1 MSPFR
6 STLLVAERELRE
18 TMRRKTFWIVL
29 AVLFLG
35 STAAVVIPEVV
46 GDDGPTTY
54 HVAVAGDSSTFGPAL
69 VALGPALDAEIEI
82 VPVDDLAA
90 ARQHVDDDDTAV
102 AVVLEDDVDTP
113 PTVVVRA
120 GQHERLVGA
129 VSQAL
134 AVASL
139 DQRLS
144 DAGLADDQIADVL
157 AAPAPVL
164 DERDTESE
172 SRRGAS
178 FALSLVLY
186 LLLLTVMIQ
195 VANGIAIEKANRISE
210 VLLAIVRPGPLMFGK
225 VIGVGTTG
233 VLALLITLAPV
244 IAKLV
249 LGGDLPDG
257 IGAALAGSA
266 VWFFLGLTLY
276 LLIAAALGALVER
289 QEEAGSA
296 IAPLT
301 AILVGTF
308 IVSGGNADSA
318 LGAVLAWVP
327 LTSPLVEP
335 SRIAV
340 GASSPVEIVGSV
352 LALVVA
358 IVVAARVGSRIY
370 ARGIVHTGKRLKL
383 RDVIGRRAGGDTGTS
398 DTGGT
403 GGTGDTISS

>member
-6 STLLVAERELRE
+6 STMLVAERELRE

-35 STAAVVIPEVV
+35 STAAVVLPEVL
-46 GDDGPTTY
+46 DDDDPTTY
-54 HVAVAGDSSTFGPAL
+54 HVAVSGDATGFGPAL
-69 VALGPALDAEIEI
+69 QALGPAVDGEIEI
-82 VPVDDLAA
+82 VPVTDVDA
-90 ARQHVDDDDTAV
+90 ARQQVDDDDAAV
-102 AVVLEDDVDTP
+102 GVVLGDHPDDA
-113 PTVVVRA
+113 PTIIVRA
-120 GQHERLVGA
+120 GSHERLVGA

-134 AVASL
+134 AAASL

-144 DAGLADDQIADVL
+144 DAGLSDDEIGDVL
-157 AAPAPVL
+157 TAPAPVL

-225 VIGVGTTG
+225 VIGVGVTG
-233 VLALLITLAPV
+233 VTALLITLAPV
-244 IAKLV
+244 VAKLV
-249 LGGDLPDG
+249 IGGDLPEG
-257 IGAALAGSA
+257 IGAAVAGSA
-266 VWFFLGLTLY
+266 VWFGLGLTFY

-289 QEEAGSA
+289 QEEAGAVVS
-296 IAPLT
+296 PLT

-308 IVSGGNADSA
+308 IVSSGGGDSVV
-318 LGAVLAWVP
+318 GAVLAWVP

-335 SRIAV
+335 TRIAI
-340 GASSPVEIVGSV
+340 GASSPVEMAGS
-352 LALVVA
+352 A
-358 IVVAARVGSRIY
+358 IVLLVSIAIAARVGSRVY
-370 ARGIVHTGKRLKL
+370 ARGIVHTGKRMKL
-383 RDVIGRRAGGDTGTS
+383 RDAFGR
-398 DTGGT
+398 
-403 GGTGDTISS
+403 SSLESAD

>member
-6 STLLVAERELRE
+6 STMLVAERELRE

-35 STAAVVIPEVV
+35 STAAVVLPEVL
-46 GDDGPTTY
+46 DDDDPTTY
-54 HVAVAGDSSTFGPAL
+54 HVAVSGDATGFGPAL
-69 VALGPALDAEIEI
+69 QALGPAVDGEIEI
-82 VPVDDLAA
+82 VPVTDVDA
-90 ARQHVDDDDTAV
+90 ARQQVDDDDAAV
-102 AVVLEDDVDTP
+102 GVVLGDHPDDA
-113 PTVVVRA
+113 PTIIVRA
-120 GQHERLVGA
+120 GSHERLVGA

-134 AVASL
+134 AAASL

-144 DAGLADDQIADVL
+144 DAGLSDDEIGDVL
-157 AAPAPVL
+157 TAPAPVL

-225 VIGVGTTG
+225 VIGVGVTG
-233 VLALLITLAPV
+233 VTALLITLAPV
-244 IAKLV
+244 VAKLV
-249 LGGDLPDG
+249 IGGDLPEG
-257 IGAALAGSA
+257 IGAAVAGSA
-266 VWFFLGLTLY
+266 VWFGLGLTFY

-289 QEEAGSA
+289 QEEAGAVVS
-296 IAPLT
+296 PLT

-308 IVSGGNADSA
+308 IVSSGGGDSVV
-318 LGAVLAWVP
+318 GAVLAWVP

-335 SRIAV
+335 TRIAI
-340 GASSPVEIVGSV
+340 GASSPVEMAGS
-352 LALVVA
+352 A
-358 IVVAARVGSRIY
+358 IVLLVSIAIAARVGSRVY
-370 ARGIVHTGKRLKL
+370 ARGIVHTGKRMKL
-383 RDVIGRRAGGDTGTS
+383 RDAFGR
-398 DTGGT
+398 
-403 GGTGDTISS
+403 SSVESAD

>member
-6 STLLVAERELRE
+6 STMLVAERELRE

-35 STAAVVIPEVV
+35 STAAVVLPEVL
-46 GDDGPTTY
+46 DDDDPTTY
-54 HVAVAGDSSTFGPAL
+54 HVAVSGDATGFGPAL
-69 VALGPALDAEIEI
+69 QALGPAVDGEIEI
-82 VPVDDLAA
+82 VPVTDLDA
-90 ARQHVDDDDTAV
+90 ARQQVDDDDAAV
-102 AVVLEDDVDTP
+102 GVVLGDHPDDA
-113 PTVVVRA
+113 PTIIVRA
-120 GQHERLVGA
+120 GSHERLVGA

-134 AVASL
+134 AAASL

-144 DAGLADDQIADVL
+144 DAGLSDDEIGDVL
-157 AAPAPVL
+157 TAPAPVL

-225 VIGVGTTG
+225 VIGVGVTG
-233 VLALLITLAPV
+233 VTALLITLAPV
-244 IAKLV
+244 VAKLV
-249 LGGDLPDG
+249 IGGDLPEG
-257 IGAALAGSA
+257 IGAAVAGSA
-266 VWFFLGLTLY
+266 VWFGLGLTFY

-289 QEEAGSA
+289 QEEAGAVVS
-296 IAPLT
+296 PLT

-308 IVSGGNADSA
+308 IVSSGGGDSVV
-318 LGAVLAWVP
+318 GAVLAWVP

-335 SRIAV
+335 TRIAI
-340 GASSPVEIVGSV
+340 GASSPVEMAGS
-352 LALVVA
+352 A
-358 IVVAARVGSRIY
+358 IVLLVSIAIAARVGSRVY
-370 ARGIVHTGKRLKL
+370 ARGIVHTGKRMKL
-383 RDVIGRRAGGDTGTS
+383 RDAFGR
-398 DTGGT
+398 
-403 GGTGDTISS
+403 SSVESAD

>member
-6 STLLVAERELRE
+6 STMLVAERELRE

-35 STAAVVIPEVV
+35 STAAVVLPEVL
-46 GDDGPTTY
+46 DDDDPTTY
-54 HVAVAGDSSTFGPAL
+54 HVAVSGDATGFGPAL
-69 VALGPALDAEIEI
+69 QALGPAVDGEIEI
-82 VPVDDLAA
+82 VPVTDVDA
-90 ARQHVDDDDTAV
+90 ARQQVDDDDAAV
-102 AVVLEDDVDTP
+102 GVVLGDDPDDA
-113 PTVVVRA
+113 PTIIVRA
-120 GQHERLVGA
+120 GSHERLVGA

-134 AVASL
+134 AAASL

-144 DAGLADDQIADVL
+144 DAGLSDDEIGDVL
-157 AAPAPVL
+157 TAPAPVL

-225 VIGVGTTG
+225 VIGVGVTG
-233 VLALLITLAPV
+233 VTALLITLAPV
-244 IAKLV
+244 VAKLV
-249 LGGDLPDG
+249 IGGDLPEG
-257 IGAALAGSA
+257 IGAAVAGSA
-266 VWFFLGLTLY
+266 VWFGLGLTFY

-289 QEEAGSA
+289 QEEAGAVVS
-296 IAPLT
+296 PLT

-308 IVSGGNADSA
+308 IVSSGGGDSVV
-318 LGAVLAWVP
+318 GAVLAWVP

-335 SRIAV
+335 TRIAI
-340 GASSPVEIVGSV
+340 GASSPVEMAGS
-352 LALVVA
+352 A
-358 IVVAARVGSRIY
+358 IVLLVSIAIAARVGSRVY
-370 ARGIVHTGKRLKL
+370 ARGIVHTGKRMKL
-383 RDVIGRRAGGDTGTS
+383 RDAFGR
-398 DTGGT
+398 
-403 GGTGDTISS
+403 SSVESAD

>member
-6 STLLVAERELRE
+6 STMLVAERELRE

-35 STAAVVIPEVV
+35 STAAVVLPEVL
-46 GDDGPTTY
+46 DDDDPTTY
-54 HVAVAGDSSTFGPAL
+54 HVAVSGDATGFGPAL
-69 VALGPALDAEIEI
+69 QALGPAVDGEIEI
-82 VPVDDLAA
+82 VPVTDLDA
-90 ARQHVDDDDTAV
+90 ARQQVDDDDAAV
-102 AVVLEDDVDTP
+102 GVVLGDDPDDA
-113 PTVVVRA
+113 PTIIVRA
-120 GQHERLVGA
+120 GSHERLVGA

-134 AVASL
+134 AAASL

-144 DAGLADDQIADVL
+144 DAGLSDDEIGDVL
-157 AAPAPVL
+157 TAPAPVL

-225 VIGVGTTG
+225 VIGVGVTG
-233 VLALLITLAPV
+233 VTALLITLAPV
-244 IAKLV
+244 VAKLV
-249 LGGDLPDG
+249 IGGDLPEG
-257 IGAALAGSA
+257 IGAAVAGSA
-266 VWFFLGLTLY
+266 VWFGLGLTFY

-289 QEEAGSA
+289 QEEAGAVVS
-296 IAPLT
+296 PLT

-308 IVSGGNADSA
+308 IVSSGGGDSVV
-318 LGAVLAWVP
+318 GAVLAWVP

-335 SRIAV
+335 TRIAI
-340 GASSPVEIVGSV
+340 GASSPVEMAGS
-352 LALVVA
+352 A
-358 IVVAARVGSRIY
+358 IVLLVSIAIAARVGSRVY
-370 ARGIVHTGKRLKL
+370 ARGIVHTGKRMKL
-383 RDVIGRRAGGDTGTS
+383 RDAFGR
-398 DTGGT
+398 
-403 GGTGDTISS
+403 SSLESAD

>member
-6 STLLVAERELRE
+6 STMLVAERELRE

-35 STAAVVIPEVV
+35 STAAVVLPEVL
-46 GDDGPTTY
+46 DDDDPTTY
-54 HVAVAGDSSTFGPAL
+54 HVAVSGDATGFGPAL
-69 VALGPALDAEIEI
+69 QALGPAVDGEIEI
-82 VPVDDLAA
+82 VPVTDLDA
-90 ARQHVDDDDTAV
+90 ARQQVDDDDAAV
-102 AVVLEDDVDTP
+102 GVVLGDDPDDA
-113 PTVVVRA
+113 PTIIVRA
-120 GQHERLVGA
+120 GSHERLVGA

-134 AVASL
+134 AAASL

-144 DAGLADDQIADVL
+144 DAGLSDDEIGDVL
-157 AAPAPVL
+157 TAPAPVL

-225 VIGVGTTG
+225 VIGVGVTG
-233 VLALLITLAPV
+233 VTALLITLAPV
-244 IAKLV
+244 VAKLV
-249 LGGDLPDG
+249 IGGDLPEG
-257 IGAALAGSA
+257 IGAAVAGSA
-266 VWFFLGLTLY
+266 VWFGLGLTFY

-289 QEEAGSA
+289 QEEAGAVVS
-296 IAPLT
+296 PLT

-308 IVSGGNADSA
+308 IVSSGGGDSVV
-318 LGAVLAWVP
+318 GAVLAWVP

-335 SRIAV
+335 TRIAI
-340 GASSPVEIVGSV
+340 GASSPVEMAGS
-352 LALVVA
+352 A
-358 IVVAARVGSRIY
+358 IVLLVSIAIAARVGSRVY
-370 ARGIVHTGKRLKL
+370 ARGIVHTGKRMKL
-383 RDVIGRRAGGDTGTS
+383 RDAFGR
-398 DTGGT
+398 
-403 GGTGDTISS
+403 SSVESAD